1 MFTERGRGT
10 GELGE
15 VGALRGE
22 LNTGHAGS
30 GQLPALHAQRRATTE
45 RIKLLTRYIQ
55 NLQPPC
61 KDSKLT
67 PDALFTLRR
76 KLIETKKL
84 NEALVAEKNRNDAQI
99 ARLRALLQPRAP
111 KREPR
116 SSNSPAKQT
125 NGSGNGDASFAFLTH
140 TPAAQALG
148 VQPLPQAS
156 NTTSGPRTPLTT
168 HTTFTTSQLPYLRQ
182 LLSSLQPH
190 LATTALPTSTSSTK
204 NSDEMTKERKVYL
217 ESQSKRILERRGVDT
232 KDGVEGVWEGRRVGA
247 EEVRGL
253 EGLVQVLE
261 RGKAQ
266 DVRME
271 GTDAAAVEAED
282 GEAMDTS

>member
-1 MFTERGRGT
+1 MLEEIFS
-10 GELGE
+10 L
-15 VGALRGE
+15 
-22 LNTGHAGS
+22 TGHV
-30 GQLPALHAQRRATTE
+30 
-45 RIKLLTRYIQ
+45 Q
-55 NLQPPC
+55 NLQPPSQ
-61 KDSKLT
+61 DSKLT
-67 PDALFTLRR
+67 PDAIFTLRR

-84 NEALVAEKNRNDAQI
+84 NEALVAEKKRNDAQI
-99 ARLRALLQPRAP
+99 ARLRALLQPNSAA

-116 SSNSPAKQT
+116 TSNSPAEQT
-125 NGSGNGDASFAFLTH
+125 NGTGSGNAPFAFLTH

-156 NTTSGPRTPLTT
+156 NATSGPRAPLET
-168 HTTFTTSQLPYLRQ
+168 HTKFTTSQLPYLRQ

-204 NSDEMTKERKVYL
+204 NVDEMTKERKVYL

-232 KDGVEGVWEGRRVGA
+232 KDGVEGVWDSRRVGA

-253 EGLVQVLE
+253 EGLVQVME
-261 RGKAQ
+261 RGKAN

-271 GTDAAAVEAED
+271 DTDAGAAQGED
-282 GEAMDTS
+282 GDAMDTS